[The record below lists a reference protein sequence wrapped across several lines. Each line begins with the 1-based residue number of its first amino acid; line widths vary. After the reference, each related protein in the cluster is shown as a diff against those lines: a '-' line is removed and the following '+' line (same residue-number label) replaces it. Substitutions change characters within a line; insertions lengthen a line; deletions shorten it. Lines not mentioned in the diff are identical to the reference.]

1 MWHGMWP
8 DTAIYWPW
16 TIWAITWV
24 AAALWA
30 NRTLKRPGIGREWL
44 YRVIALAGFFFLL
57 GGILREQD
65 GHLRFGP
72 WPGFLGKAIWFP
84 PIPMAWTLVGVT
96 FVGFLFAWWARIHL
110 GRLWSGSI
118 TRKEGHRV
126 VDSGPY
132 AIVRHPI
139 YTGILLSGVASAI
152 VMATPH
158 AYIGA
163 ALLIVGYWMKAR
175 LEERWLREELGP
187 QDYDAYRRRVP
198 MLVPFGPKAA

>member
-8 DTAIYWPW
+8 DTAIYIPW
-16 TIWAITWV
+16 WIWAITWI
-24 AAALWA
+24 AASLWA
-30 NRTLKRPGIGREWL
+30 NRTVKRPGIGREWL
-44 YRVIALAGFFFLL
+44 YRILALAGFVFLL
-57 GGILREQD
+57 AGIGRVHD
-65 GHLRFGP
+65 GHFSWGP
-72 WPGFLGKAIWFP
+72 WPGPLGRALWFP
-84 PIPMAWTLVGVT
+84 PLPVAWALVGVA
-96 FVGFLFAWWARIHL
+96 FIGFAFAWWARIHL

-118 TRKEGHRV
+118 TRKEGHRII
-126 VDSGPY
+126 DSGPY

-163 ALLIVGYWMKAR
+163 ALLIVAYWLKAR